1 MLSQELRIGNLVG
14 FYKSKIHEI
23 QYGKIYEIAIPEN
36 PQALED
42 IYHATIPEFGSTPIP
57 VAALQP
63 ILLTK
68 DWLINKLGFLED
80 IEFERDIRYIHES
93 TMLYELKNTSTLE
106 SGFVIQCCASTRKAI
121 YIISEPLVF
130 VHDLQ
135 NLHFSLTRQELQ
147 IKEA

>member
-42 IYHATIPEFGSTPIP
+42 IYHVTIPAFGSTPIQ

-63 ILLTK
+63 IPLTI
-68 DWLINKLGFLED
+68 DWLLRLSFKEQYKGQQFTIP
-80 IEFERDIRYIHES
+80 IRYV
-93 TMLYELKNTSTLE
+93 NLE
-106 SGFVIQCCASTRKAI
+106 IRLAADGEHACAI
-121 YIISEPLVF
+121 GSEAVVLIRY
-130 VHDLQ
+130 VHQLQ
-135 NLHFSLTRQELQ
+135 NLFFALTTQELQ